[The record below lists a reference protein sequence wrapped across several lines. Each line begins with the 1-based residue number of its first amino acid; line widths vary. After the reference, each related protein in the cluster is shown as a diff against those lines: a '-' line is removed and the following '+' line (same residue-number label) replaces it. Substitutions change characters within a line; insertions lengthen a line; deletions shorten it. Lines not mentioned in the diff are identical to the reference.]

1 MTQVNMHEAKSR
13 LSQLVAE
20 VEGGGEVVLARA
32 GVPVARIVPY
42 AAEPLPERKFGAM
55 KGRARVDDSF
65 FDPLP
70 PEEMQYWE

>member
-1 MTQVNMHEAKSR
+1 MTTVNMHEAKSR

-20 VEGGGEVVLARA
+20 AGRGGEVILARD
-32 GVPVARIVPY
+32 GVPVARLVPFE
-42 AAEPLPERKFGAM
+42 APAVDRRFGAM

-65 FDPLP
+65 SDPLP

>member
-1 MTQVNMHEAKSR
+1 MTTVNMHEAKSR
-13 LSQLVAE
+13 LPQLVAE
-20 VEGGGEVVLARA
+20 AGRGGEVILARD
-32 GVPVARIVPY
+32 GVPVARLVPFE
-42 AAEPLPERKFGAM
+42 APTVDRRFGAM